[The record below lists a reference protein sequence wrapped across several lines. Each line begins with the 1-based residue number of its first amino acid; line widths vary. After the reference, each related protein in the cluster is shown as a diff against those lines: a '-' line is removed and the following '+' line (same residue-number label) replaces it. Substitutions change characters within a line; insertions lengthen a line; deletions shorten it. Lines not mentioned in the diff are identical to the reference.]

1 MSVGKRMV
9 PSSNYASNHVDG
21 NNGLVSFCT
30 AKHDKIGRS
39 TLIDMADWF
48 EVGLLDLGHEVTF
61 SDDHLEA
68 RAINVFGSFS
78 RQERSKKLRNRALS
92 TGSLPLRFRMDMP
105 SIGAR
110 NRNGKR
116 DSTVSVTSR
125 AVRHSFGRWSKAR
138 CRFIH
143 NFARR
148 YTKSRSESIFDTN
161 HRGIQPGFLGA

>member
-68 RAINVFGSFS
+68 RAINVFC
-78 RQERSKKLRNRALS
+78 
-92 TGSLPLRFRMDMP
+92 
-105 SIGAR
+105 
-110 NRNGKR
+110 
-116 DSTVSVTSR
+116 
-125 AVRHSFGRWSKAR
+125 

-148 YTKSRSESIFDTN
+148 HTKSRSESIFDTN